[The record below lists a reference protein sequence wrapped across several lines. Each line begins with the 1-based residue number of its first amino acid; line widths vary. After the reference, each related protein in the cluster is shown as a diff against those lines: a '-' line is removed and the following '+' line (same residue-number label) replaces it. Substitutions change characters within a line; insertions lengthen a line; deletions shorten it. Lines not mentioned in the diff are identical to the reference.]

1 MGGFISSGSS
11 DPSSNI
17 QLIHQLTDVSS
28 KNGLV
33 FNGENINV
41 LTPNKTDDVAHIQNV
56 KIKATSI
63 SNTSILGDTT
73 KTINFQVKNRNESL
87 ANDDNYLANVTKVIG
102 RFAEELIPSDTRLME
117 DFSSERYR
125 WIHNT
130 NFSNSSTDF
139 TGTTNPNYNSETDI
153 ASTVDLQQTITEKLI
168 YPIDNFNSVTSFPN
182 SRDYST
188 SQAMNDRYYYRAFEF
203 QGQTSATE
211 LGDFS
216 GSPLGNIQQFNIEIT
231 SNFTQEE
238 MINDTGDIE
247 SLGVKVDIRLPG
259 ITEWG
264 VVTSTQPKSG
274 VSPGTVTSE
283 GWQAFNGNLS
293 IISDGDKL
301 IIPLTLRAINLSQS
315 NGVVLIRVRL
325 KSNVVNSK
333 EITKIEFIP

>member
-1 MGGFISSGSS
+1 
-11 DPSSNI
+11 
-17 QLIHQLTDVSS
+17 
-28 KNGLV
+28 
-33 FNGENINV
+33 
-41 LTPNKTDDVAHIQNV
+41 
-56 KIKATSI
+56 
-63 SNTSILGDTT
+63 
-73 KTINFQVKNRNESL
+73 
-87 ANDDNYLANVTKVIG
+87 
-102 RFAEELIPSDTRLME
+102 ME

-125 WIHNT
+125 WAHNT
-130 NFSNSSTDF
+130 DFSSPSINF
-139 TGTTNPNYNSETDI
+139 TGTTNPNYNSETNI
-153 ASTVDLQQTITEKLI
+153 ASTADLQQTITKKLI
-168 YPIDNFNSVTSFPN
+168 YPIDDFNSVTSFPN